1 MIFYQALEAIHI
13 IHQGSECLSSMFSM
27 GTELFISRL
36 VYDIV
41 NRDWAWIMMW
51 CSKFSAGLN
60 INLILIQVPDNEDV
74 KTVKTLLQGE
84 TGFPPCQQELTGF
97 RSGGSPIYHVS
108 DRRRLSELNL
118 PKENVLYL
126 NTPPP
131 EGKKCYAVYT
141 GV

>member
-1 MIFYQALEAIHI
+1 M
-13 IHQGSECLSSMFSM
+13 
-27 GTELFISRL
+27 
-36 VYDIV
+36 
-41 NRDWAWIMMW
+41 
-51 CSKFSAGLN
+51 
-60 INLILIQVPDNEDV
+60 

-131 EGKKCYAVYT
+131 EGKNCGWSAVNFELNSNDIILFINIINFEN
-141 GV
+141 

>member
-1 MIFYQALEAIHI
+1 M
-13 IHQGSECLSSMFSM
+13 
-27 GTELFISRL
+27 
-36 VYDIV
+36 
-41 NRDWAWIMMW
+41 
-51 CSKFSAGLN
+51 
-60 INLILIQVPDNEDV
+60 

-131 EGKKCYAVYT
+131 EGKKWGLPKSLAPKFRIIVEWYNLIH
-141 GV
+141 